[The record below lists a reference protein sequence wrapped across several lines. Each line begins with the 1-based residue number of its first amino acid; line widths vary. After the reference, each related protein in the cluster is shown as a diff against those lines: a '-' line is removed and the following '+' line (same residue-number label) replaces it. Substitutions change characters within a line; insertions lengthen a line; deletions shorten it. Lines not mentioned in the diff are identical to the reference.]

1 MGLKQLLYR
10 VFGLQRDDAALKQ
23 SIESLCEAIRQK
35 KTVEMLYDD
44 VEYRL
49 FAPDVRNLFNMDAS
63 GSNIIS

>member
-1 MGLKQLLYR
+1 LL
-10 VFGLQRDDAALKQ
+10 DEA
-23 SIESLCEAIRQK
+23 LCEAIRQK
-35 KTVEMLYDD
+35 KIVEMLYDDD